1 VIDCSPEGHQP
12 GVNTRIFQAVQQPV
26 CIVLASR
33 SANSAGGT
41 EVPAKVRFRS
51 LQTGHREKKFEEL
64 LALRLSSKNWIE
76 CPSDWRAPFVP
87 VSTGAWASYPRL
99 GDLFVY
105 GGSGVQPKRT
115 WVIAPDAESLL
126 HRWQTLIDAPED
138 QKEHLFHA
146 TLRNGLPADRHIR
159 SVVKEGVPGFEANL
173 TPLIDENGPSIAPVL
188 YAYRSFDRQ
197 WIIPDAR
204 LITQPNAELW
214 SSRSDVQVYLTAFIE
229 ESPTSGPA
237 LTFSGLIPDLHHYK
251 GSFGGR
257 VFPLWRDRD
266 AQAHN
271 LRPKLLSFLKNQ
283 YQSELTADDV
293 MAYIAAIAAH
303 SAYTQRFQD
312 DLSTPGLRIPLTADS
327 DLFAKVAK
335 VGRKVIWLH
344 TFGERMADENDELP
358 PGPPRLPEGKRPYIP
373 TAGSIPTDPE
383 NMPDSIDYDAG
394 KHKLLL
400 GQGYIENVESAVWLY
415 EVSGKQVLPHWF
427 SYRKK
432 NRERPIIGDRRP
444 PSPLGDI
451 QPDHWLPEYTTEL
464 LNVLNVLGLLVE
476 LEPAQVDLLD
486 KVCSGPLISG
496 DDLSAAGALEL
507 PPKAKKKKRTKKKTG
522 PGLFDSHGAH

>member
-1 VIDCSPEGHQP
+1 
-12 GVNTRIFQAVQQPV
+12 
-26 CIVLASR
+26 
-33 SANSAGGT
+33 
-41 EVPAKVRFRS
+41 
-51 LQTGHREKKFEEL
+51 
-64 LALRLSSKNWIE
+64 
-76 CPSDWRAPFVP
+76 
-87 VSTGAWASYPRL
+87 
-99 GDLFVY
+99 
-105 GGSGVQPKRT
+105 
-115 WVIAPDAESLL
+115 
-126 HRWQTLIDAPED
+126 
-138 QKEHLFHA
+138 
-146 TLRNGLPADRHIR
+146 
-159 SVVKEGVPGFEANL
+159 
-173 TPLIDENGPSIAPVL
+173 
-188 YAYRSFDRQ
+188 
-197 WIIPDAR
+197 
-204 LITQPNAELW
+204 
-214 SSRSDVQVYLTAFIE
+214 
-229 ESPTSGPA
+229 
-237 LTFSGLIPDLHHYK
+237 
-251 GSFGGR
+251 
-257 VFPLWRDRD
+257 
-266 AQAHN
+266 
-271 LRPKLLSFLKNQ
+271 
-283 YQSELTADDV
+283 
-293 MAYIAAIAAH
+293 
-303 SAYTQRFQD
+303 
-312 DLSTPGLRIPLTADS
+312 
-327 DLFAKVAK
+327 
-335 VGRKVIWLH
+335 
-344 TFGERMADENDELP
+344 MADENDELP